1 MYNITETIDVTI
13 GEHIPWLKLST
24 LQ

>member
-1 MYNITETIDVTI
+1 MYNITETINVTI
-13 GEHIPWLKLST
+13 GEHISWLKLST

>member
-1 MYNITETIDVTI
+1 MYNITDTISVTL
-13 GEHIPWLKLST
+13 GVYIPWLKLST